1 MQFIVGRFELY
12 LREAVWRCYYSQD
25 QLWSWTHHV
34 YPACQSG
41 PTHNFRKYIYSQKS
55 TKPVL
60 RSWVCCKDFMY
71 LYLGFL
77 VFKASKQIKKNCKN
91 WTHLISPH
99 LAHFH
104 YLTAPETVYVYTQQ
118 VPSLKCN
125 TGPPSVFL
133 RAGRTAQTLVP
144 YPRSSNC
151 STLFLMVGVILNA
164 AE

>member
-1 MQFIVGRFELY
+1 MEMLLLPRPALRLNTPCLSSMSIWTYTQFQKVHLF
-12 LREAVWRCYYSQD
+12 
-25 QLWSWTHHV
+25 TKV
-34 YPACQSG
+34 YQAC
-41 PTHNFRKYIYSQKS
+41 
-55 TKPVL
+55 VL
-60 RSWVCCKDFMY
+60 RSWVCCKDFIY

-77 VFKASKQIKKNCKN
+77 VFKASKQIKKKICKN
-91 WTHLISPH
+91 WTKYLISPH
-99 LAHFH
+99 LVHFH
-104 YLTAPETVYVYTQQ
+104 CLTAPETVYVYTQQ

-151 STLFLMVGVILNA
+151 STLFLMVDVILNA

>member
-1 MQFIVGRFELY
+1 MFIQHVNLDLHTISESTFIHKSLPSLCYAHECVVKISCIYILVFLY
-12 LREAVWRCYYSQD
+12 L
-25 QLWSWTHHV
+25 
-34 YPACQSG
+34 
-41 PTHNFRKYIYSQKS
+41 
-55 TKPVL
+55 
-60 RSWVCCKDFMY
+60 
-71 LYLGFL
+71 
-77 VFKASKQIKKNCKN
+77 KQVNRLKKIVR
-91 WTHLISPH
+91 TELISSH